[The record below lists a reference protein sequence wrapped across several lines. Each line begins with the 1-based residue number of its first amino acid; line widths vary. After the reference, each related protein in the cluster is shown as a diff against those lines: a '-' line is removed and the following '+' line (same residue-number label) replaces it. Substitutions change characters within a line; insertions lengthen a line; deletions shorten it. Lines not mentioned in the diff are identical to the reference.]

1 MEYVAM
7 IFVFFGSS
15 VLAYLITKK
24 RIAFWCKVLSNVFF
38 LLVSGALM
46 LITGVRETTLL
57 IYALLFPITLL
68 GILTRIFTPLV
79 LNLIGNILSKI
90 QNQVYEKQNYE
101 QIMQDGHRMFFCVL
115 LFTTL
120 KVLLYVALLLSVLK
134 VI

>member
-1 MEYVAM
+1 MEYVAI
-7 IFVFFGSS
+7 IFVFLGSA

-24 RIAFWCKVLSNVFF
+24 RIAFWCKVWWNVFF
-38 LLVSGALM
+38 LLISGALM
-46 LITGVRETTLL
+46 LTTGIRETTLL

-68 GILTRIFTPLV
+68 GILMRMFTPVV

-101 QIMQDGHRMFFCVL
+101 QMMQDGHRMFFCVL
-115 LFTTL
+115 MFTTL
-120 KVLLYVALLLSVLK
+120 KVLLYVALLMSILK

>member
-24 RIAFWCKVLSNVFF
+24 RIAFWRKVLSNVFF

>member
-57 IYALLFPITLL
+57 IYTLLFPITLL

>member
-7 IFVFFGSS
+7 IFVFFGSA

-24 RIAFWCKVLSNVFF
+24 RIAFWCKVLCNVFF

-68 GILTRIFTPLV
+68 GIVMRIVTPVV

-90 QNQVYEKQNYE
+90 QNQAYEKQNYE

-120 KVLLYVALLLSVLK
+120 KVLLYVALLMSVLK

>member
-24 RIAFWCKVLSNVFF
+24 RIAFWHKVLSNVFF

-57 IYALLFPITLL
+57 VYALLCPITLL